1 MSDQEDNDNVVI
13 DIDDEEED
21 GVKFIFLI
29 FNY

>member
-1 MSDQEDNDNVVI
+1 MSDQEDNDNIVI